1 MVRTDIFRSLAECLL
16 STDYV
21 LSTISGISN
30 TINMIVLKENPA
42 FAEVTLCMNMWKYLR

>member
-1 MVRTDIFRSLAECLL
+1 MVRTDIFRSLAECLV
-16 STDYV
+16 SADYV